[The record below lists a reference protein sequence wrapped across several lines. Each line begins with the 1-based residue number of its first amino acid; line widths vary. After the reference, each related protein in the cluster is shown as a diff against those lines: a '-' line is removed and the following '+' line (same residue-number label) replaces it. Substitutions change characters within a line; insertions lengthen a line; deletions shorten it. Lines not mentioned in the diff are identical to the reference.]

1 VREMSLMSLEAV
13 NPVEPQKEIITIE
26 YLIDLRKRIRSEE

>member
-1 VREMSLMSLEAV
+1 MSLEAV

-26 YLIDLRKRIRSEE
+26 YLTFWRRTFFSKF